1 MIDKFKG
8 FFLVLLVVLLSA
20 VFALQFGGGQAE
32 GCAAGGSTYLA
43 RVYDQTL
50 SKGDFEAAYAVAN
63 FGRLPEETQRSMR
76 LPELVLDGL
85 IDRTLLAREA
95 RKVGFDVSQDEVMTR
110 FVNEGIILLSLGVG
124 APPMLPQGEI
134 PVSFTDK
141 EGAFNKDLAERY
153 IQNGLRRSVGEFADA
168 QVDEYLA
175 AQMRELIASSV
186 NVSEAEVWD
195 DYVRENDNAKIKY
208 IRFSPA
214 YYVKEKP
221 ATSEAALTAWISG
234 NEERLAAE
242 YEANKHRYTNLE
254 KQVRAR
260 QILIKAGSNA
270 TAEQKAEAKKRA
282 GALQKRAV
290 KGEGFA
296 GLARKFSEDPITAQ
310 NGGDVG
316 FLRKGTMPE
325 SLDEAAF
332 SMEVDEISEVVET
345 PYGFHVVKVLAI
357 REGDVPAD
365 EAKRE
370 LAEGLYQADWL
381 EARAREA
388 AASALASWTQSTD
401 DDAVA
406 QMLAATAS
414 QKGRESALTPT
425 VEETAE
431 FGLSDAPVPGLSTA
445 VLLDAVSALPEGNE
459 FPAAPVK
466 IGSEWLIFRLIDR
479 QRPDEAAFTDAVRGS
494 TREVLQTLKKKETVD
509 LYIQQLRAK
518 ATADKA
524 LRVHA
529 LPAQDGRS

>member
-95 RKVGFDVSQDEVMTR
+95 RMVGFDVGQEEVMAR
-110 FVNEGIILLSLGVG
+110 FVNDGIILLSLGVG
-124 APPMLPQGEI
+124 APPTLPQGEI

-168 QVDEYLA
+168 QVDEHLA
-175 AQMRELIASSV
+175 ARMRELVASSV

-195 DYVRENDNAKIKY
+195 DYARENDNAKISY
-208 IRFSPA
+208 VRFSPA
-214 YYVKEKP
+214 YYAKQKP
-221 ATSEAALTAWISG
+221 TTSEAALATWIG
-234 NEERLAAE
+234 ENEDRLSAE
-242 YEANKHRYTNLE
+242 YETNKHRYTNLE
-254 KQVRAR
+254 KEVRAR
-260 QILIKAGSNA
+260 HILVKAGSYA
-270 TAEQKAEAKKRA
+270 TDEQKAEANKEADVLRKRA
-282 GALQKRAV
+282 A
-290 KGEGFA
+290 KGEDFA
-296 GLARKFSEDPITAQ
+296 ALATKHSGDQITAKD
-310 NGGDVG
+310 GGDIG
-316 FLRKGTMPE
+316 FLKKGAMPE
-325 SLDEAAF
+325 SFDEALF
-332 SMEVDEISEVVET
+332 SLEVDEISEVVET
-345 PYGFHVVKVLAI
+345 PYGFHVIKVLAI
-357 REGDVPAD
+357 REGDVPVD

-370 LAEGLYQADWL
+370 LAEELYRADWL
-381 EARAREA
+381 EARARKA
-388 AASALASWTQSTD
+388 AATALASWRQSK
-401 DDAVA
+401 DDAA
-406 QMLAATAS
+406 IGRMLSAAAE
-414 QKGRESALTPT
+414 QAGGESALTPSL
-425 VEETAE
+425 EETEE
-431 FGLSDAPVPGLSTA
+431 FGRSDTPVPGLSTA
-445 VLLDAVSALPEGNE
+445 TLLDAVFALPEGE
-459 FPAAPVK
+459 AFPSTPVK
-466 IGSEWLIFRLIDR
+466 LGREWLIFRLIDR
-479 QRPDEAAFTDAVRGS
+479 QRPDEAAFTDAIRES
-494 TREVLQTLKKKETVD
+494 TREVLQTLKEKETVD

-529 LPAQDGRS
+529 LPTQDDRS

>member
-1 MIDKFKG
+1 MVDKLKG

-85 IDRTLLAREA
+85 VDRTLLAREA
-95 RKVGFDVSQDEVMTR
+95 RKVGFEITTDEVMAR
-110 FVNEGIILLSLGVG
+110 FVEDGTILLSLGVG

-168 QVDEYLA
+168 QVDEHLA
-175 AQMRELIASSV
+175 AMMRELIASSV

-195 DYVRENDNAKIKY
+195 DYVRENDTAKIKY
-208 IRFSPA
+208 VRFSPA
-214 YYVKEKP
+214 YFVKQKP
-221 ATSEAALTAWISG
+221 PTSDAALDAWIADHQD
-234 NEERLAAE
+234 RLDAE

-260 QILIKAGSNA
+260 HILVKAGSYS
-270 TAEQKAEAKKRA
+270 TDEQKAEAKKKA
-282 GALQKRAV
+282 EALQKRAA
-290 KGEGFA
+290 KGEDFGE
-296 GLARKFSEDPITAQ
+296 LARKHSGDAVTAQ
-310 NGGDVG
+310 NGGDIG
-316 FLRKGTMPE
+316 FLRKGTMDE
-325 SLDEAAF
+325 SFDEALFA
-332 SMEVDEISEVVET
+332 MEVDEISEVVET
-345 PYGFHVVKVLAI
+345 PFGFHVIKVLAI
-357 REGDVPAD
+357 REGDVPMD

-370 LAEGLYQADWL
+370 LAGGLYQADWL

-388 AASALASWTQSTD
+388 AASALASWQQSGD
-401 DDAVA
+401 DDVVA
-406 QMLAATAS
+406 RRLEAAAE
-414 QKGRESALTPT
+414 KLGESALTPT
-425 VEETAE
+425 LEETVQ
-431 FGLSDAPVPGLSTA
+431 FGHSDSPVPGLSTA
-445 VLLDAVSALPEGNE
+445 ALLDAVFALPQGEA
-459 FPAAPVK
+459 FPTGPVK
-466 IGSEWLIFRLIDR
+466 LGREWVIFRLIDR
-479 QRPDEAAFTDAVRGS
+479 QRPDEAAFTDAVRAS
-494 TREVLQTLKKKETVD
+494 TREVLLTLKKKETVD
-509 LYIQQLRAK
+509 LYIQQLRAR

-524 LRVHA
+524 LRINP
-529 LPAQDGRS
+529 LSTQDGRS

>member
-32 GCAAGGSTYLA
+32 GCAAGGTTYLA

-50 SKGDFEAAYAVAN
+50 SKGDFEAAYSVAN

-76 LPELVLDGL
+76 LPQLVLDGL

-95 RKVGFDVSQDEVMTR
+95 RKVGFEVGQDEVMSR
-110 FVNEGIILLSLGVG
+110 FVNDGIILLSLGVG

-153 IQNGLRRSVGEFADA
+153 IQNGLRRSVGEFAAA

-175 AQMRELIASSV
+175 AQMRELVASSV

-208 IRFSPA
+208 VRFSPA
-214 YYVKEKP
+214 YYSRQKP
-221 ATSEAALTAWISG
+221 ETTEAALAAWKAD
-234 NEERLAAE
+234 NEDRLTAE
-242 YEANKHRYTNLE
+242 YETNKHRYTNLE

-260 QILIKAGSNA
+260 HILIKAGSQA
-270 TAEQKAEAKKRA
+270 SAEQKEEAQKRA
-282 GALQKRAV
+282 EALQKRAA
-290 KGEGFA
+290 KGEDFA
-296 GLARKFSEDPITAQ
+296 GLASKHSDDQITA
-310 NGGDVG
+310 NKGGDIG

-325 SLDEAAF
+325 SFDEALF
-332 SMEVDEISEVVET
+332 STEVGAISEVVET
-345 PYGFHVVKVLAI
+345 PYGFHVITVLAI
-357 REGDVPAD
+357 REGDVPID
-365 EAKRE
+365 EAKHE
-370 LAEGLYQADWL
+370 LAEGLYRADWL
-381 EARAREA
+381 EARARKA
-388 AASALASWTQSTD
+388 AASTLASWQQSKD

-406 QMLAATAS
+406 QTLATAAKQHGS
-414 QKGRESALTPT
+414 ESALTPSL
-425 VEETAE
+425 EETVD
-431 FGLSDAPVPGLSTA
+431 FGRSDSPVPGISTPA
-445 VLLDAVSALPEGNE
+445 LLDVVFAVPEGE
-459 FPAAPVK
+459 AFPAAPVK
-466 IGSEWLIFRLIDR
+466 LGAEWVIFRLIDR
-479 QRPDEAAFTDAVRGS
+479 QRPDQEAFTEAVQGS

-509 LYIQQLRAK
+509 LYIQQLRAQ

-529 LPAQDGRS
+529 LPTEDDRS

>member
-1 MIDKFKG
+1 
-8 FFLVLLVVLLSA
+8 
-20 VFALQFGGGQAE
+20 
-32 GCAAGGSTYLA
+32 
-43 RVYDQTL
+43 
-50 SKGDFEAAYAVAN
+50 
-63 FGRLPEETQRSMR
+63 
-76 LPELVLDGL
+76 
-85 IDRTLLAREA
+85 
-95 RKVGFDVSQDEVMTR
+95 VGFDVSQDEVMTR

-221 ATSEAALTAWISG
+221 TTSEAALTAWISG

-310 NGGDVG
+310 NGGDVW

>member
-50 SKGDFEAAYAVAN
+50 SKGDFEAAYSVAN

-95 RKVGFDVSQDEVMTR
+95 RRVGFDVSQEEVMSR
-110 FVNEGIILLSLGVG
+110 FVNDGVILLSLGVG

-175 AQMRELIASSV
+175 VQMRELVASTV
-186 NVSEAEVWD
+186 NVSEAEIWD
-195 DYVRENDNAKIKY
+195 DYVRENDNARISY
-208 IRFSPA
+208 VRFSPA
-214 YYVKEKP
+214 YYIKQKP
-221 ATSEAALTAWISG
+221 DTSEAALAAWIED
-234 NEERLAAE
+234 NEDRLTAE
-242 YEANKHRYTNLE
+242 YETNKHRYTNLE
-254 KQVRAR
+254 KQVHAR
-260 QILIKAGSNA
+260 HILIKAGSYA
-270 TAEQKAEAKKRA
+270 TDEQKAEAKKRA
-282 GALQKRAV
+282 ATLQKRAA
-290 KGEGFA
+290 KGED
-296 GLARKFSEDPITAQ
+296 LAALASKHSGDQITAK
-310 NGGDVG
+310 NGGDIG
-316 FLRKGTMPE
+316 FLKKGTMPE
-325 SLDEAAF
+325 SFDEALF

-345 PYGFHVVKVLAI
+345 SYGFHVIQVLAI
-357 REGDVPAD
+357 REGDVPVD
-365 EAKRE
+365 EARRE
-370 LAEGLYQADWL
+370 LAEALYQADWL
-381 EARAREA
+381 EARARKA
-388 AASALASWTQSTD
+388 AANTLASWRQSQD

-406 QMLAATAS
+406 QKLAAAAEQQGS
-414 QKGRESALTPT
+414 KSALTPSL
-425 VEETAE
+425 EETTE
-431 FGLSDAPVPGLSTA
+431 FGRSDTPVPGLSTSA
-445 VLLDAVSALPEGNE
+445 LLDAVFALPEGE
-459 FPAAPVK
+459 AFPTRPVK
-466 IGSEWLIFRLIDR
+466 LGREWLIFRLLDR
-479 QRPDEAAFTDAVRGS
+479 QRPDEAAFTDAVRES
-494 TREVLQTLKKKETVD
+494 TRDVLQTLKKKETVD

-529 LPAQDGRS
+529 LSNEDDRS

>member
-43 RVYDQTL
+43 RIYDQTL
-50 SKGDFEAAYAVAN
+50 SRGDFEAAYAVAN

-95 RKVGFDVSQDEVMTR
+95 RKVGFDVDQDEVMVR
-110 FVNEGIILLSLGVG
+110 FVNEGIILLTLGVG

-141 EGAFNKDLAERY
+141 DGAFNKDLAERY

-175 AQMRELIASSV
+175 AQMRELISNSV

-208 IRFSPA
+208 VRFSPA
-214 YYVKEKP
+214 YYAQEKP
-221 ATSEAALTAWISG
+221 PISESALGAWMTE
-234 NEERLAAE
+234 NDARLVAE

-260 QILIKAGSNA
+260 HILVKAGSYA
-270 TAEQKAEAKKRA
+270 SAEQKAEAKKKA
-282 GALQKRAV
+282 EALQMRAA
-290 KGEGFA
+290 KGEDFVA
-296 GLARKFSEDPITAQ
+296 LAKAQSDDPVTAK

-316 FLRKGTMPE
+316 FLRKGAMPE
-325 SLDEAAF
+325 AFDEALFA
-332 SMEVDEISEVVET
+332 MKVEEVSEVVET
-345 PYGFHVVKVLAI
+345 PYGFHVIKVVAI
-357 REGDVPAD
+357 REGDVPVD

-370 LAEGLYQADWL
+370 LAEGLYRSDWL
-381 EARAREA
+381 EARARDA
-388 AASALASWTQSTD
+388 AASTLRSWKERQND
-401 DDAVA
+401 DEVA
-406 QMLAATAS
+406 EKLTADG
-414 QKGRESALTPT
+414 QKRGDSALTPT
-425 VEETAE
+425 LEETTD
-431 FGLSDAPVPGLSTA
+431 FGRSDTPVPGLSTSA
-445 VLLDAVSALPEGNE
+445 LLDAVFALPEGE
-459 FPAAPVK
+459 VFPDQPVK
-466 IGSEWLIFRLIDR
+466 LGREWVIFRLIER
-479 QRPDEAAFTDAVRGS
+479 QRPDEKAFTDAVRES
-494 TREVLQTLKKKETVD
+494 TREVLLTLKRKETVD
-509 LYIQQLRAK
+509 LYIQQLRAR

-524 LRVHA
+524 LRVNP
-529 LPAQDGRS
+529 LSTEDGRS

>member
-50 SKGDFEAAYAVAN
+50 SRGDFEAAYAVAN

-95 RKVGFDVSQDEVMTR
+95 RRVGFDVGQEEVMTR
-110 FVNEGIILLSLGVG
+110 FVNDGIILLSLGVG

-175 AQMRELIASSV
+175 AQMRELVASSV
-186 NVSEAEVWD
+186 NVSEAEIWD
-195 DYVRENDNAKIKY
+195 DYVRENDNAKISY
-208 IRFSPA
+208 VRFSPA
-214 YYVKEKP
+214 YYIKQKP
-221 ATSEAALTAWISG
+221 ATSEAALAAWIAD
-234 NEERLAAE
+234 NEDRLATE
-242 YEANKHRYTNLE
+242 YETNKHRYTNLE
-254 KQVRAR
+254 KQVHAR
-260 QILIKAGSNA
+260 HILVKAGSYA
-270 TAEQKAEAKKRA
+270 TDEQKAKAKKQA
-282 GALQKRAV
+282 EVLQKRAA
-290 KGEGFA
+290 KGEDFA
-296 GLARKFSEDPITAQ
+296 ALAREHSGDQITAKK
-310 NGGDVG
+310 GGDIG

-325 SLDEAAF
+325 SFDDALF
-332 SMEVDEISEVVET
+332 SMKVDEISEIVET
-345 PYGFHVVKVLAI
+345 PYGFHVIKVLAI
-357 REGDVPAD
+357 REGDVPVD

-370 LAEGLYQADWL
+370 LAEALYRADWL

-388 AASALASWTQSTD
+388 AATTLASWQQSKD

-406 QMLAATAS
+406 QLLSAAAK
-414 QKGRESALTPT
+414 QKGGESALTPSL
-425 VEETAE
+425 EETEE
-431 FGLSDAPVPGLSTA
+431 FGRADTPVPGLSTA
-445 VLLDAVSALPEGNE
+445 ALLDAVFALPEGDA
-459 FPAAPVK
+459 FPSTPVK
-466 IGSEWLIFRLIDR
+466 LGREWVIFRLLDR
-479 QRPDEAAFTDAVRGS
+479 QRPDEAAFTDAVRES
-494 TREVLQTLKKKETVD
+494 TREVLQTLKTKETVD

-518 ATADKA
+518 ATAEKA
-524 LRVHA
+524 LRVHP
-529 LPAQDGRS
+529 LPNQDDRS

>member
-50 SKGDFEAAYAVAN
+50 SKGDFEAAYSVAN

-95 RKVGFDVSQDEVMTR
+95 RRVGFDVSQEEVMTR
-110 FVNEGIILLSLGVG
+110 FVNDGVILLSLGVG

-175 AQMRELIASSV
+175 AQMRELVAATV
-186 NVSEAEVWD
+186 NVSEAEIWD
-195 DYVRENDNAKIKY
+195 DYVRENDNARISY
-208 IRFSPA
+208 VRFSPA
-214 YYVKEKP
+214 YYIKQKP
-221 ATSEAALTAWISG
+221 GTSEAALAAWIAD
-234 NEERLAAE
+234 NEDRLAAE
-242 YEANKHRYTNLE
+242 YEANKHRYTDLE
-254 KQVRAR
+254 KQVHAR
-260 QILIKAGSNA
+260 HILIKAGSYA
-270 TAEQKAEAKKRA
+270 TDEQKAEAKKQA
-282 GALQKRAV
+282 AAVQKRAA
-290 KGEGFA
+290 KGEDFA
-296 GLARKFSEDPITAQ
+296 AMASKHSGDQITAK
-310 NGGDVG
+310 NGGDIG
-316 FLRKGTMPE
+316 FLKKGTMPE
-325 SLDEAAF
+325 SFDEALF

-345 PYGFHVVKVLAI
+345 SYGFHVIQVLAI
-357 REGDVPAD
+357 REGDVPVD
-365 EAKRE
+365 EAERE
-370 LAEGLYQADWL
+370 LAEGLYRADWL
-381 EARAREA
+381 EARARKA
-388 AASALASWTQSTD
+388 AANTLASWRRSGD

-406 QMLAATAS
+406 QNLAAAAK
-414 QKGRESALTPT
+414 QQGGQSALAPSL
-425 VEETAE
+425 EETTE
-431 FGLSDAPVPGLSTA
+431 FGRSDTPVPGLSTA
-445 VLLDAVSALPEGNE
+445 ALLDAVFALPEGDA
-459 FPAAPVK
+459 FPTAPVQL
-466 IGSEWLIFRLIDR
+466 GREWLIFRLLDR
-479 QRPDEAAFTDAVRGS
+479 QRPDEAAFTDAVRES
-494 TREVLQTLKKKETVD
+494 TRDVLQTLKQKETVD

-529 LPAQDGRS
+529 LSNEDDRS

>member
-95 RKVGFDVSQDEVMTR
+95 RKVGFDVGQDEVMTR
-110 FVNEGIILLSLGVG
+110 FVNDGIILLSLGVG

-134 PVSFTDK
+134 PVSFADK

-153 IQNGLRRSVGEFADA
+153 IQNGLRRSIGEFADA
-168 QVDEYLA
+168 QVDEHLA
-175 AQMRELIASSV
+175 AQMRKLIASSV
-186 NVSEAEVWD
+186 NVSEAEIWD

-208 IRFSPA
+208 VRFSPA
-214 YYVKEKP
+214 YYVKQKP
-221 ATSEAALTAWISG
+221 ATSETALEAWMAS
-234 NEERLAAE
+234 NEDRLDAE
-242 YEANKHRYTNLE
+242 YQTNKHRYTNLE
-254 KQVRAR
+254 KQVHAR
-260 QILIKAGSNA
+260 HILLKAGSYA
-270 TAEQKAEAKKRA
+270 TPEQKAEAKKQA
-282 GALQKRAV
+282 EALQQRAA
-290 KGEGFA
+290 KGENFA
-296 GLARKFSEDPITAQ
+296 GLASKHSGDQITAK
-310 NGGDVG
+310 NGGDIG
-316 FLRKGTMPE
+316 FLKKGTMPE
-325 SLDEAAF
+325 AFDEALF

-345 PYGFHVVKVLAI
+345 TYGFHVIKVLAI
-357 REGDVPAD
+357 REGDVPVD

-370 LAEGLYQADWL
+370 LAEGLYRADWL
-381 EARAREA
+381 EARARKA
-388 AASALASWTQSTD
+388 AASTLASWQQSKD

-406 QMLAATAS
+406 QKLAALVKKS
-414 QKGRESALTPT
+414 GESALSPT
-425 VEETAE
+425 LEETAE
-431 FGLSDAPVPGLSTA
+431 FGRADTPIPGLSTT
-445 VLLDAVSALPEGNE
+445 VLLDAVFALPDDEA

-466 IGSEWLIFRLIDR
+466 LGSEWLVFRLIDR
-479 QRPDEAAFTDAVRGS
+479 QRPDEAAFTDAVRES
-494 TREVLQTLKKKETVD
+494 TREVLQTFKQKETID
-509 LYIQQLRAK
+509 LYIQQLRAR

-524 LRVHA
+524 LRVNT
-529 LPAQDGRS
+529 LPTEDDRS

>member
-1 MIDKFKG
+1 MVDKFKG

-50 SKGDFEAAYAVAN
+50 SRGDFEAAYAVAN

-95 RKVGFDVSQDEVMTR
+95 RKVGFEVSQDEVMAR
-110 FVNEGIILLSLGVG
+110 FVNEGIIVLSLGVG

-175 AQMRELIASSV
+175 ARMRELIASSV

-195 DYVRENDNAKIKY
+195 DYVRENDTAKIKY
-208 IRFSPA
+208 VRFSPA
-214 YYVKEKP
+214 HYVKQKP
-221 ATSEAALTAWISG
+221 RTSEAALGAWIAS
-234 NEERLAAE
+234 NEDRLTAE

-260 QILIKAGSNA
+260 HILIKAGSYA
-270 TAEQKAEAKKRA
+270 TPEQKAEAKERA
-282 GALQKRAV
+282 EALQKRAA
-290 KGEGFA
+290 KGEDFA
-296 GLARKFSEDPITAQ
+296 ELAVKHSEDQIAAQ
-310 NGGDVG
+310 NGGDIG
-316 FLRKGTMPE
+316 FLRKGTMAE
-325 SLDEAAF
+325 SFDAALF
-332 SMEVDEISEVVET
+332 SMEVGEISEVIET
-345 PYGFHVVKVLAI
+345 PHGFHVIEVLAI

-370 LAEGLYQADWL
+370 LAEGLYRADWL

-388 AASALASWTQSTD
+388 AASTLASWQQSRD

-406 QMLAATAS
+406 HKLEATAA
-414 QKGRESALTPT
+414 KLGESALTPT
-425 VEETAE
+425 LEETVE
-431 FGLSDAPVPGLSTA
+431 FGQSDTPVPGLSTA
-445 VLLDAVSALPEGNE
+445 ALLDAVFALPEGE
-459 FPAAPVK
+459 AFSSAPVK
-466 IGSEWLIFRLIDR
+466 LGGEWVVFRLIER
-479 QRPDEAAFTDAVRGS
+479 QRPDEEAFTDAVRAS
-494 TREVLQTLKKKETVD
+494 TREVLLTFKKKESVD

-524 LRVHA
+524 LRINP
-529 LPAQDGRS
+529 LSTQDGRS

>member
-95 RKVGFDVSQDEVMTR
+95 RKVGFDVSQDEVMVR
-110 FVNEGIILLSLGVG
+110 FVKDGVILLSLGVG
-124 APPMLPQGEI
+124 APPVLPQGEI
-134 PVSFTDK
+134 PVSFADK

-175 AQMRELIASSV
+175 AKMRELIASSV
-186 NVSEAEVWD
+186 NVSDAEIWD
-195 DYVRENDNAKIKY
+195 DYVRENDTAKIKY
-208 IRFSPA
+208 VRFSPA
-214 YYVKEKP
+214 YYAKQKP
-221 ATSEAALTAWISG
+221 ATSEAALATWIAD
-234 NEERLAAE
+234 NQDLLAAE

-260 QILIKAGSNA
+260 HILIKAGSYA
-270 TAEQKAEAKKRA
+270 SPEQKAEAKKQA
-282 GALQKRAV
+282 EALQKRAA
-290 KGEGFA
+290 KGEDFA
-296 GLARKFSEDPITAQ
+296 ALAKQYSDDQITAA
-310 NGGDVG
+310 NGGDIG

-325 SLDEAAF
+325 SFDAALF
-332 SMEVDEISEVVET
+332 SMEVDEVSEVVET
-345 PYGFHVVKVLAI
+345 SYGFHVIKVLAI
-357 REGDVPAD
+357 REGDVPVD

-370 LAEGLYQADWL
+370 LAEGLYRADWL
-381 EARAREA
+381 DARARDA
-388 AASALASWTQSTD
+388 AAGTLAAWRETKD
-401 DDAVA
+401 DDAIA
-406 QMLAATAS
+406 QKLLASAE
-414 QKGRESALTPT
+414 KDGESALSP
-425 VEETAE
+425 VLEETPE
-431 FGLSDAPVPGLSTA
+431 FGRSDTPVPGLSTA
-445 VLLDAVSALPEGNE
+445 VLLDAVFALSEGE
-459 FPAAPVK
+459 TFPAAPVK
-466 IGSEWLIFRLIDR
+466 LGREWVIFRLIDR
-479 QRPDEAAFTDAVRGS
+479 TRPDKAGFTDAVRES

-524 LRVHA
+524 LRVHP
-529 LPAQDGRS
+529 LQSRDGRS

>member
-221 ATSEAALTAWISG
+221 TTSEAALTAWISG

-332 SMEVDEISEVVET
+332 SMEVDEISDVVET